1 MLVCVCFD
9 YLVGL
14 GVMIVDCLLWLVVI
28 AYGCVYLILL
38 VVCLVCYAAVC
49 AVLGCFGVLL
59 DAFVV

>member
-38 VVCLVCYAAVC
+38 VVCLVLLCGCLRGFGLFWGAA
-49 AVLGCFGVLL
+49 
-59 DAFVV
+59 